1 MKQKFSINRLT
12 LAFASLLLAVV
23 LSSCGEE
30 NKFPNSQS
38 KFVVTRIEPNKTKGT
53 SIYLAE
59 PIGKMDLNMSH
70 TWFVDSIGRFNAG
83 DTLCFQHYR

>member
-23 LSSCGEE
+23 LSSCGKEP
-30 NKFPNSQS
+30 KFPNSQS

-70 TWFVDSIGRFNAG
+70 TWFVDSVGRFNAG

>member
-1 MKQKFSINRLT
+1 MTKFKFTTKTAIALY
-12 LAFASLLLAVV
+12 AMLAVV

-30 NKFPNSQS
+30 TKYPNSQS

-53 SIYLAE
+53 SIYLVE
-59 PIGKMDLNMSH
+59 PIGKMDLNISH
-70 TWFVDSIGRFNAG
+70 TWFVDSVGRFNAG

>member
-30 NKFPNSQS
+30 TKFPNSQS
-38 KFVVTRIEPNKTKGT
+38 KFIVTRIEPNKTKGT
-53 SIYLAE
+53 SIYLVE